1 MKRIN
6 LTKKDVIYLSII
18 AVLIIAVLVV
28 GLVLGIEPKKSAE
41 VLMQEYYDNKCSS
54 FATQNANLSKG
65 QIVFLGDSITDL
77 CPLDDYYSDLPFA
90 SYNRGIGGDTTK
102 GVLNRLKV
110 SAYDLAPSKIV
121 LLIGINDL
129 LGGGRGVDSTAEDYA
144 KIIDELQ
151 ENLPTT
157 EIYCIS
163 IIPINLTLEQ
173 AGFNVYECRAKIV
186 SLNEKIVAIS
196 QEKGTTYVNIYDSL
210 LDENGL
216 LNPQY
221 TDDGLHLNANGFVVW
236 SGILKPYLA

>member
-65 QIVFLGDSITDL
+65 QIVFIGDSITDL
-77 CPLDDYYSDLPFA
+77 CPLDDYYSDLPLA

-129 LGGGRGVDSTAEDYA
+129 LGGGRDVDSTAEDYA

-151 ENLPTT
+151 ENLPNT

-163 IIPINLTLEQ
+163 IIPINMTLEQ

>member
-28 GLVLGIEPKKSAE
+28 GLVLGMEPKKSAE
-41 VLMQEYYDNKCSS
+41 VLMHEYYDNKYSS

-77 CPLDDYYSDLPFA
+77 CPLDDYYSDLPLA

-102 GVLNRLKV
+102 GVLNRLKI

-129 LGGGRGVDSTAEDYA
+129 LGGGRDVDSTAKDYA
-144 KIIDELQ
+144 EIIDELQ
-151 ENLPTT
+151 ENLPNT

-163 IIPINLTLEQ
+163 IIPINSTLEQ

-186 SLNEKIVAIS
+186 SLNEKIVGIS